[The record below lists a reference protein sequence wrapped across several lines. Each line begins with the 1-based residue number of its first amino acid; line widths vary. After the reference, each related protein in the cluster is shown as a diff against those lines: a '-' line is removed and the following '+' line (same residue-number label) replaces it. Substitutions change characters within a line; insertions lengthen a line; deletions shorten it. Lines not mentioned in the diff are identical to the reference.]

1 MAFNHSLEAVI
12 SPPVHRLDIREFAM
26 LNPESRVDPN
36 APTRLNEEITGAGLF
51 LHISLKPTAIAL
63 AGEPSLRFG
72 DVNANCLDLKNGARF
87 LLFVDKGLLSLL
99 EAYSYEESWPPPTSS
114 LLAFADPRFRP
125 LVLERGWQTE
135 GCLRDAKP
143 NFKASVLPKTCQA
156 GTGPGKIAFGLK
168 F

>member
-99 EAYSYEESWPPPTSS
+99 EAYSYEESWPPPTSTFHV
-114 LLAFADPRFRP
+114 A
-125 LVLERGWQTE
+125 VLHICARVVRRCYLFGVDVMPDTQKERSI
-135 GCLRDAKP
+135 C
-143 NFKASVLPKTCQA
+143 
-156 GTGPGKIAFGLK
+156 
-168 F
+168 